1 MASGPSYAF
10 GEFHLDAAERRL
22 VRGGAAVHLTPK
34 AHDLL
39 VTLVPRAGHLVT
51 KEALLAAVW
60 PDAFVEEGIL
70 AVHISSLRK
79 ALGDA
84 HRSSAYI
91 ETVARSGYRFVAL
104 VTTSSIASNGREVS
118 RPLEAYELVGRG
130 RGHLMSASFFE
141 LPDAAA
147 AFQAAIALDPS
158 LSRGARGAR
167 AHAMRASATS
177 RRTASAG
184 VQAKR
189 RRRPCARLRST
200 RRVRTRNSRWARC
213 CS

>member
-10 GEFHLDAAERRL
+10 GEFQLDAVERRL

-39 VTLVPRAGHLVT
+39 VTLVQHAGHLVT

-91 ETVARSGYRFVAL
+91 ETVARSGYRFVAP
-104 VTTSSIASNGREVS
+104 VTTSSIASNDREVS

-130 RGHLMSASFFE
+130 RG
-141 LPDAAA
+141 
-147 AFQAAIALDPS
+147 
-158 LSRGARGAR
+158 
-167 AHAMRASATS
+167 T
-177 RRTASAG
+177 
-184 VQAKR
+184 
-189 RRRPCARLRST
+189 
-200 RRVRTRNSRWARC
+200 
-213 CS
+213 